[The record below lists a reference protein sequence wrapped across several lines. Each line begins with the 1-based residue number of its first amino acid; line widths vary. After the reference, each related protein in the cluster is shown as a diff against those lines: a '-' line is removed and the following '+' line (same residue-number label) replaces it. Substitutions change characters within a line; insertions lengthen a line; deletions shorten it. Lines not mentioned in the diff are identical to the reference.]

1 MKKNMLMKSLIVI
14 IMLMSMLTCCNTKA
28 KGDIAL
34 PNKQDIIESSNEKEV
49 NNREEGR
56 EPKGLLL
63 TEKQKGYAQ
72 ATRTFAFHLL
82 KEVRKDKKED
92 VLISPLSAAYLLGM
106 LENGA
111 SGTTRKQILSAMQM
125 NGCKDPEMNNFFH
138 HILVSS
144 PEVDNSVKFS
154 IANAIM
160 ADNQYPL
167 GSEFKK
173 VLSKK
178 YQAYVRIFDFKK
190 TNLVSIIN
198 DWASKHTNGKIN
210 KMIEKED
217 PFAVLY
223 GMNALY
229 FKGSWADKF
238 EISETKPG
246 IFKAQNGSKTKVP
259 MMHRLH
265 SYPYDSNDNYSAV
278 RLEYGNGNYNMDIF
292 LPAKGKTITDVISE
306 LSEDNKRNE
315 DFKDELVDL
324 KLPRFSSEFSL
335 EMNDALKRMG
345 IVNAFS
351 LSANFSRMNKKL
363 YLSKAIQK
371 CRIDVNEDGSEA
383 AAVSSGLMIAKGC
396 DPVDTYPFHV
406 NRPFVY
412 VISEKTS
419 GIIYFIGVKTNMPGQ
434 ETTENDNAEDDF
446 VQTNNQSKLKAKK
459 EIPNLVSNDNYVLDV
474 AEQMPSFPGG
484 MEALSTYLKSNTR
497 DPDPNDCMQGR
508 VILTFVV
515 EKSGSITQPVV
526 VRSLD
531 KEYDNEA
538 LRVVKNMP
546 RWNPGRQDDE
556 IVRVKYTIAV
566 TFK

>member
-1 MKKNMLMKSLIVI
+1 MKSVIFIMMLMGVF
-14 IMLMSMLTCCNTKA
+14 TCCNTRA
-28 KGDIAL
+28 KGDVAL
-34 PNKQDIIESSNEKEV
+34 PSKQNIIESSNEKEI
-49 NNREEGR
+49 NNREE
-56 EPKGLLL
+56 EKEHKGLIL

-72 ATRTFAFHLL
+72 ATRTFAFQLL

-125 NGCKDPEMNNFFH
+125 DGCKDPEMNNFFH

-144 PEVDNSVKFS
+144 SEVDKSVKFS

-160 ADNQYPL
+160 ADKRYPL

-173 VLSKK
+173 VLSEQ
-178 YQAYVRIFDFKK
+178 YQAYIKNFDFNK
-190 TNLVSIIN
+190 TNMVSTIN

-217 PFAVLY
+217 HFAVLY
-223 GMNALY
+223 AMNALY
-229 FKGSWADKF
+229 FKGSWANKF
-238 EISETKPG
+238 ERSETKPG

-259 MMHRLH
+259 MMHQYD
-265 SYPYDSNDNYSAV
+265 SYPYYSNENYSAV

-292 LPAKGKTITDVISE
+292 LPEKGKTITDV
-306 LSEDNKRNE
+306 LSLLSKDNERNE
-315 DFKDELVDL
+315 YFMYEQVDL

-335 EMNDALKRMG
+335 EMNKTLQRMG
-345 IVNAFS
+345 IVNAFNPK
-351 LSANFSRMNKKL
+351 LANFSRMNKDVEAF
-363 YLSKAIQK
+363 LSKAIQK

-383 AAVSSGLMIAKGC
+383 AAVSLGIMNVGGC
-396 DPVDTYPFHV
+396 GPSYTYLFHV

-412 VISEKTS
+412 IISEKTS
-419 GIIYFIGVKTNMPGQ
+419 GIIYFIGIKTKMPGQ
-434 ETTENDNAEDDF
+434 KTTENDKEEEDA
-446 VQTNNQSKLKAKK
+446 VQKNNQSKANTKQEKPSLGF
-459 EIPNLVSNDNYVLDV
+459 LNDNYVLNI

-484 MEALSTYLKSNTR
+484 MKALSAYLKSNTR

-508 VILTFVV
+508 VILAFVV
-515 EKSGSITQPVV
+515 EKNGLITQPIV

-531 KEYDNEA
+531 PAYDDEA

-546 RWNPGRQDDE
+546 RWNPGKQNGE
-556 IVRVKYTIAV
+556 IERVRYTIAV
-566 TFK
+566 TFF